1 MQREFLQEKSL
12 NRSLGNAEKSLNVDL
27 SAKSRLIPYSTAA
40 GMLGL
45 NDLYISERD
54 ACETYRMIFTVNP
67 VCTNVL
73 YNAVTEPVYKEGSYS
88 AITLIESAETPV
100 LKTNPDIFP
109 YGTFNQS
116 ADTNNRLIVDQ
127 VGAVR
132 DTEYSHEKIG
142 NFKYHCGYDI
152 FNNHLLRT
160 NDFEHVMSANSG
172 DNIKTFN
179 TIFDYAVDYSGNVV
193 TRVIDDAKGPVGAV
207 LNHEEIRMYQLD
219 NIRTINTAF
228 YDDLRSIDGW
238 YGFYNTGYIN
248 ISNGK
253 LKLKDDT
260 KNEENIFYI
269 NRILNNETPCG
280 FIDLYPDR
288 TLYSFIPKVNRFK
301 KRFERNWDCTIV
313 YPFESDYDM
322 FNKINKNLAN
332 AVRVINTKVVYNNA
346 GDELVQMHSLL
357 RHTLEPGDTVR
368 LFYRDYNSEM
378 ALDEITG
385 TTWEEYLETSGTE
398 MSRYSVPV
406 RVISIG
412 DTEGNDENH
421 YFTIK
426 MSDIDTFCGIFED
439 ETGKKNVGLKNGEGV
454 VDSLVYFF
462 YRKIENGFDNKYYF
476 RKFREIQNYELVS
489 IDQGDIPSGAEVVK
503 VLKVPTVVNSETPD
517 FMQLGDEYIM
527 KVTRPL
533 TYTQNKIAFGEN
545 IYGDRVAQVIFN
557 DDICVTGLLD
567 NLGRPLSEVYFM
579 TVKTNRGHKE
589 WYEGTE
595 ETGNAPDVTIDEVEY
610 SHCFGELTSGL
621 DLPMD
626 EEATEYNVRKL
637 YNVFIEDCPSEYSG
651 GLASILVDAPTGSYS
666 GTPLPIES
674 AITLSNYDEFYGDI
688 VEYSK
693 IRFTETQLEKVFYRF
708 NTAQRELLKNDK
720 YFDIHYDDLVGD
732 LYDVESETPGPVH
745 NPVLTIEGVTS
756 YSDPN
761 NFPATGG
768 QKTYSVEAND
778 METGT
783 INVST
788 KNTATSA
795 TVSSSVLTVG
805 LDDNTTA
812 STRVWSVTITGRT
825 VDGETKSAN
834 VSGIQNA
841 AGPEPSYFQWGNGQ
855 STDTSG
861 STSAAT
867 SITGSYSTNMSDVKF
882 AVSGDSG
889 INIVNIGTAT
899 VKVSVT
905 SQEYGAPA
913 RTTYIC
919 AYTGGSLTEYTKVG
933 VWTINQD
940 AGGSTPTETTTVHI
954 IIVSGKPADT
964 IVVTINGVTNTYY
977 NETTLDI
984 TDVPLN
990 ATFSCAADRAGYIGD
1005 TAATRTIT
1013 EETTIELVLLA
1024 YVLVCN
1030 DTGYKLYGN
1039 FGINGGSNGFYSDAD
1054 AYSTKKAIINTISID
1069 TPSKFS
1075 VTEFGGTFQNAPT
1088 NLIARIS
1095 DDNNRSFNAA
1105 YQSQSNVWHGA
1116 ASMNYLTMYPGD
1128 TITLTLGF

>member
-1 MQREFLQEKSL
+1 MQRSFLQEKSL
-12 NRSLGNAEKSLNVDL
+12 NRSQDNAEKSLNVDL
-27 SAKSRLIPYSTAA
+27 SAKSRLLPYSTAS

-45 NDLYISERD
+45 FDLYKEERD
-54 ACETYRMIFTVNP
+54 VCESYRMIFTVNP

-100 LKTNPDIFP
+100 LKTNSDIFP
-109 YGTFNQS
+109 YGTFNKS

-127 VGAVR
+127 IGAVR

-142 NFKYHCGYDI
+142 DFKYHCGYDF

-160 NDFEHVMSANSG
+160 SDFEHVRLEGSSDPKN
-172 DNIKTFN
+172 KKEFN
-179 TIFDYAVDYSGNVV
+179 TIFDFAIDYSGNVV
-193 TRVIDDAKGPVGAV
+193 TRVIDEASGPVGEN
-207 LNHEEIRMYQLD
+207 LNRQEIRMYQLD
-219 NIRTINTAF
+219 NIRTMNTAF
-228 YDDLRSIDGW
+228 YDELRSVDGW

-248 ISNGK
+248 IPNGK
-253 LKLKDDT
+253 IFGTEKG
-260 KNEENIFYI
+260 EEDICI
-269 NRILNNETPCG
+269 NRILNNEVPCG

-301 KRFERNWDCTIV
+301 KRLERNWDCTIV
-313 YPFESDYDM
+313 YPFKSDYDM

-332 AVRVINTKVVYNNA
+332 AVRVINTKIVYNNV

-368 LFYRDYNSEM
+368 LFYRDYN
-378 ALDEITG
+378 G
-385 TTWEEYLETSGTE
+385 ETVE
-398 MSRYSVPV
+398 AEVNRYSVPV
-406 RVISIG
+406 MVTSIG

-426 MSDIDTFCGIFED
+426 MSDIDTFCGVFED
-439 ETGKKNVGLKNGEGV
+439 ETGKKNVGLKNKDGD
-454 VDSLVYFF
+454 VDSLAYFF

-476 RKFREIQNYELVS
+476 RKFKELQNYELVS
-489 IDQGDIPSGAEVVK
+489 ISQEDIPSGAEVVK
-503 VLKVPTVVNSETPD
+503 VLKEPTVVNSETPD
-517 FMQLGDEYIM
+517 YMQIGDEYI
-527 KVTRPL
+527 KKLTRPL
-533 TYTQNKIAFGEN
+533 TYTQNKLAFGEN

-579 TVKTNRGHKE
+579 AVKTNRGHKE

-595 ETGNAPDVTIDEVEY
+595 ETGNVPDATVDEVEF

-626 EEATEYNVRKL
+626 EESTEYNVRKL
-637 YNVFIEDCPSEYSG
+637 YNVFAEDGDYNQDYKN
-651 GLASILVDAPTGSYS
+651 GLLLALNDAPKGSYN
-666 GTPLPIES
+666 GTPLPLES
-674 AITLSNYDEFYGDI
+674 GITLSSYDEFYGDI

-693 IRFTETQLEKVFYRF
+693 IRFAETQLEKVFYRF

-720 YFDIHYDDLVGD
+720 YFDIHYDNLVGD
-732 LYDVESETPGPVH
+732 LYDVESEEPGPG
-745 NPVLTIEGVTS
+745 PGPTPTPTLTINGSTS

-761 NFPATGG
+761 NFPVDGG
-768 QKTYSVEAND
+768 RKTYTVEANYII
-778 METGT
+778 TGT
-783 INVST
+783 VNVLSR
-788 KNTATSA
+788 NIATSA
-795 TVSSSVLTVG
+795 TVNSGVLTVG
-805 LDDNTTA
+805 LDRNTTT
-812 STRVWSVTITGRT
+812 STRNWNVVVTGRSEG
-825 VDGETKSAN
+825 GETLTAN
-834 VSGIQNA
+834 ASGMQNA
-841 AGPEPSYFQWGNGQ
+841 ATPELFFKWGNGQ
-855 STDTSG
+855 SSDTSG
-861 STSAAT
+861 ATSAAT
-867 SITGSYSTNMSDVKF
+867 SIVGSYSTNISGVKF
-882 AVSGDSG
+882 DVSGASG
-889 INIVNIGTAT
+889 INIVNTGET
-899 VKVSVT
+899 SVT
-905 SQEYGAPA
+905 VEITSQAYDAPA

-919 AYTGGSLTEYTKVG
+919 AYTGSSLSNNNKVG

-977 NETTLDI
+977 NKTTLDI

-990 ATFSCAADRAGYIGD
+990 AAFSCAADRAGYIGD

-1013 EETTIELVLLA
+1013 GETTIELALLA

-1069 TPSKFS
+1069 TPSTFS
-1075 VTEFGGTFQNAPT
+1075 VTEFAGVFQNAPT

-1095 DDNNRSFNAA
+1095 DDNNRSFSATNPDG
-1105 YQSQSNVWHGA
+1105 SGWRGN
-1116 ASMNYLTMYPGD
+1116 ASMNYLTIDPGD
-1128 TITLTLGF
+1128 TITLTLGLN